1 MAIRRAQEVSTT
13 YDFWVFLH
21 IAGVLGFLAGHG
33 AVWVASLR
41 LRRERDPD
49 RVRAVLDLIGA
60 ASPITNG
67 FLGLLLLGGIGAGV
81 QGNVWSQGW
90 IGLALVLVLAV
101 TAFGSI
107 VLPRHLRAVRAALDG
122 GRPGAQTGASLDG
135 LLASSR
141 PMLVSTVEAVVI
153 VIILYLMVFKPF

>member
-1 MAIRRAQEVSTT
+1 MSTT
-13 YDFWVFLH
+13 YNFWVFLH

-33 AVWVASLR
+33 SVWVASMR

-49 RVRAVLDLIGA
+49 RVRALLDLIGA

-67 FLGLLLLGGIGAGV
+67 FLGLLLLGGIVAGV
-81 QGNVWSQGW
+81 QGSWWSQGW
-90 IGLALVLVLAV
+90 IGLALILVIAV

-122 GRPGAQTGASLDG
+122 GQAGAGLAG

-141 PMLVSTVEAVVI
+141 PMLVSTVELVVI
-153 VIILYLMVFKPF
+153 AIILYLMVYKPF